1 MPIDFS
7 NITADNIGE
16 KLQDISEQLAEFFLT
31 GLPAQM
37 PDKVQNVT
45 TAFSEV
51 LRIYGDIMVR
61 VGEARATGNVVAASE
76 ALNNARFFLEDTV
89 RFIKSS
95 TSIDDFRKNSYI
107 WAKRHCS
114 AEAAA
119 SMGTTAGTPEDYI

>member
-1 MPIDFS
+1 MIDFS

-37 PDKVQNVT
+37 PDKVENVT

-51 LRIYGDIMVR
+51 LRVYGDIMER
-61 VGEARATGNVVAASE
+61 MGAAKATGDVAGASG
-76 ALNNARFFLEDTV
+76 AFNDAKFFLEDTV
-89 RFIKSS
+89 RFIKASS
-95 TSIDDFRKNSYI
+95 GIDDFRKNSYI

-114 AEAAA
+114 AAAAA
-119 SMGTTAGTPEDYI
+119 SMGTTAGTPEDYQ